1 MNKSHFLACKCD
13 LCIMNFK
20 CDLFIYSFMNDF
32 IETRLFVKD
41 EFVISSN
48 DGKHFLLSLN
58 LLSLGVSVGSRDVYL
73 DDDSNVQSSALYHP
87 YSKLKTSFTN
97 VAFKIFH
104 EGSVRPHVL
113 IKCSPAKILQGH
125 NVFGSDDIASGFF
138 EMLGYLAEANPTLYE
153 ILDIQSA
160 EILNIDVTYSAR
172 LKNDDQVLKVI
183 DFLKK
188 VSSGSLRKSKLS
200 FAESVYWGSENSKRL
215 SRKAY
220 CKAIEFFDQL
230 KTLKKQ
236 AERGDLSAIR
246 VVKIMEDQRLIEFMT
261 GLLRLETRF
270 KALWLYEHNI
280 PTNVFEL
287 IKYQQDNPNF
297 LQEIWQLANKPLFE
311 ALEGHT
317 MKALDHDTVF
327 SKICTVFDTYTKS
340 GRLSQTKS
348 RNIFNFFC
356 ALEMHGA
363 STLKTKYGK
372 SQYYNYMSQLID
384 CGFSKAY
391 QQNLDSESKN
401 NVIPFIQL
409 VKIDFQNQV
418 PDWYEEPVSRFATHL
433 KAS

>member
-1 MNKSHFLACKCD
+1 MNKSHFLACRCD
-13 LCIMNFK
+13 LCIMIYK
-20 CDLFIYSFMNDF
+20 CDLFIYSFMIDF
-32 IETRLFVKD
+32 IEMRLFVKD
-41 EFVISSN
+41 EFIISDR

-58 LLSLGVSVGSRDVYL
+58 LLSLGVSIGSRDVYL
-73 DDDSNVQSSALYHP
+73 DEHSNVQSSSLYHP
-87 YSKLKTSFTN
+87 YSELKTSFTN
-97 VAFKIFH
+97 LAFKLFH
-104 EGSVRPHVL
+104 EGSIKPHVL
-113 IKCSPAKILQGH
+113 IKCSPAKIMQGH
-125 NVFGSDDIASGFF
+125 NIFGSDNLEIGIF
-138 EMLGYLAEANPTLYE
+138 EMLGYLAEVNPDLYE

-160 EILNIDVTYSAR
+160 QILNLDVTYSAR
-172 LKNDDQVLKVI
+172 LKDDDQVLKVL
-183 DFLKK
+183 DFLRK
-188 VSSGSLRKSKLS
+188 VSSGSLRKSKK
-200 FAESVYWGSENSKRL
+200 FFNETVYWGSENSKRL

-220 CKAIEFFDQL
+220 CKAIEFLLQL
-230 KTLKKQ
+230 KKLKKK

-246 VVKIMEDQRLIEFMT
+246 VVKVMEDHRLIEFMK

-270 KALWLYEHNI
+270 KPVWLTEHNI
-280 PTNVFEL
+280 PLNIFEL

-391 QQNLDSESKN
+391 LQNLDSESKN